1 MESKQDVELLMNKVN
16 SSARQKNDFFSDSED
31 EFCTV
36 RDD

>member
-1 MESKQDVELLMNKVN
+1 MLMNKVTL
-16 SSARQKNDFFSDSED
+16 SAKLKNDIFSDSED